1 MIDDLKKD
9 GEQRMRKSLEALKEE
24 FKRLRTGRAHTGL
37 LEHITVEYYGSRVPI
52 SQAATVSV
60 EDARTL
66 LVSPWE
72 KQMVPAVEKAI
83 LTSDLGLTPVTAG
96 LAIRVPLPPMTE
108 ERRKEMARVV
118 RSETET
124 GRVAVRNIRR
134 DILSDVKDFLKEK
147 LITQDDERRAQD
159 EVQQLTDKYV
169 AQMDGLLND
178 KEKEIMEF

>member
-1 MIDDLKKD
+1 MIDDLKND
-9 GEQRMRKSLEALKEE
+9 GEQRMRKSVEALKEE

-37 LEHITVEYYGSRVPI
+37 LEHVTVEYYGSQVPI
-52 SQAATVSV
+52 SQTATVSV

-72 KQMVPAVEKAI
+72 KQMVPVVEKAI

-96 LAIRVPLPPMTE
+96 VAIRVPLPPMTE
-108 ERRKEMARVV
+108 ERRKEMVRVV

-134 DILSDVKDFLKEK
+134 DILSDVKDLLKEK
-147 LITQDDERRAQD
+147 LITQDDEHRTHD
-159 EVQQLTDKYV
+159 EVQKLTDKYI
-169 AQMDGLLND
+169 AQMDALLKD

>member
-9 GEQRMRKSLEALKEE
+9 GEQRMRKSVEALKEE

-169 AQMDGLLND
+169 AQMDVLLND

>member
-9 GEQRMRKSLEALKEE
+9 GEQRMRKSVEALKEE

-159 EVQQLTDKYV
+159 EVQKLTDKYV
-169 AQMDGLLND
+169 AQMDGLLDD

>member
-9 GEQRMRKSLEALKEE
+9 GEQRMRKSVEALKEE

-52 SQAATVSV
+52 SQTATVSV

-66 LVSPWE
+66 LLSPWE
-72 KQMVPAVEKAI
+72 KQMGPAVEKAI

-134 DILSDVKDFLKEK
+134 DILNDVKDFLKEK

-169 AQMDGLLND
+169 AQMDGLLDD

>member
-1 MIDDLKKD
+1 
-9 GEQRMRKSLEALKEE
+9 
-24 FKRLRTGRAHTGL
+24 
-37 LEHITVEYYGSRVPI
+37 
-52 SQAATVSV
+52 
-60 EDARTL
+60 
-66 LVSPWE
+66 
-72 KQMVPAVEKAI
+72 
-83 LTSDLGLTPVTAG
+83 
-96 LAIRVPLPPMTE
+96 MTE

-159 EVQQLTDKYV
+159 EVQKLTDKYV
-169 AQMDGLLND
+169 AQMDGLLDD

>member
-1 MIDDLKKD
+1 MIEDLKKD
-9 GEQRMRKSLEALKEE
+9 GEQRMRKSVEALKEE

-37 LEHITVEYYGSRVPI
+37 LEHVTVEYYGSQVPI
-52 SQAATVSV
+52 SQAATVAV

-72 KQMVPAVEKAI
+72 KQMVPVVEKAI

-108 ERRKEMARVV
+108 ERRKEMVRVV
-118 RSETET
+118 RNETET

-134 DILSDVKDFLKEK
+134 DILGDVKDLLKEK
-147 LITQDDERRAQD
+147 LITQDDDHRAHD
-159 EVQQLTDKYV
+159 EVQKLTDKYIDE
-169 AQMDGLLND
+169 MDELLKE

>member
-9 GEQRMRKSLEALKEE
+9 GEQRMRKSVEALKEE

-72 KQMVPAVEKAI
+72 KQMVAAVEKAI

-169 AQMDGLLND
+169 AKMDGLLND

>member
-1 MIDDLKKD
+1 
-9 GEQRMRKSLEALKEE
+9 
-24 FKRLRTGRAHTGL
+24 
-37 LEHITVEYYGSRVPI
+37 
-52 SQAATVSV
+52 
-60 EDARTL
+60 
-66 LVSPWE
+66 
-72 KQMVPAVEKAI
+72 MVPAVEKAI

-169 AQMDGLLND
+169 AQMDGLLDD

>member
-9 GEQRMRKSLEALKEE
+9 GEQRMRKSVEALKEE

-37 LEHITVEYYGSRVPI
+37 LEHITGEYYGSRVPI
-52 SQAATVSV
+52 SQTATVSV

-169 AQMDGLLND
+169 AQMDGLLDD

>member
-1 MIDDLKKD
+1 MVDDLKKD
-9 GEQRMRKSLEALKEE
+9 GEQRMRKSVEALKEE

>member
-9 GEQRMRKSLEALKEE
+9 GEQRMRKSVEALKEE

-124 GRVAVRNIRR
+124 GRVSVRNIRR
-134 DILSDVKDFLKEK
+134 DILSDVKDLLKEK
-147 LITQDDERRAQD
+147 LITQDDERQAQD

-169 AQMDGLLND
+169 ARMDGLLKD

>member
-1 MIDDLKKD
+1 MIEDVKKD
-9 GEQRMRKSLEALKEE
+9 GEQRMRKSVGALKEE

-37 LEHITVEYYGSRVPI
+37 LEHVTVEYYGSQVPI
-52 SQAATVSV
+52 SQAATVAV

-72 KQMVPAVEKAI
+72 KQMVPVVEKAI

-108 ERRKEMARVV
+108 ERRKEMVRVV
-118 RSETET
+118 RNETET

-134 DILSDVKDFLKEK
+134 DILSDVKDLLKEK
-147 LITQDDERRAQD
+147 LITQDDEHRAHD
-159 EVQQLTDKYV
+159 EVQKLTDKYI
-169 AQMDGLLND
+169 AEMDELLKD

>member
-9 GEQRMRKSLEALKEE
+9 GEQRMRKSVEALKEE

-83 LTSDLGLTPVTAG
+83 G
-96 LAIRVPLPPMTE
+96 
-108 ERRKEMARVV
+108 
-118 RSETET
+118 
-124 GRVAVRNIRR
+124 
-134 DILSDVKDFLKEK
+134 
-147 LITQDDERRAQD
+147 
-159 EVQQLTDKYV
+159 EVDSSRC
-169 AQMDGLLND
+169 
-178 KEKEIMEF
+178 IFPF

>member
-1 MIDDLKKD
+1 
-9 GEQRMRKSLEALKEE
+9 
-24 FKRLRTGRAHTGL
+24 
-37 LEHITVEYYGSRVPI
+37 
-52 SQAATVSV
+52 
-60 EDARTL
+60 
-66 LVSPWE
+66 
-72 KQMVPAVEKAI
+72 MVPAVEKAI

-169 AQMDGLLND
+169 AKMDGLLND

>member
-9 GEQRMRKSLEALKEE
+9 GEQRMRKSVEALKEE

-169 AQMDGLLND
+169 AQMDGLLDD

>member
-9 GEQRMRKSLEALKEE
+9 GEQRMRKSVEALKEE